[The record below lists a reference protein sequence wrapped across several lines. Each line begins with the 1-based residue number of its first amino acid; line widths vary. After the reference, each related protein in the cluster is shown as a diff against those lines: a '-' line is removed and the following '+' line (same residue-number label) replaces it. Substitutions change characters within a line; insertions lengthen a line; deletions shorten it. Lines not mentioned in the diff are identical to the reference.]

1 MVRAIGCD
9 REIEL
14 VVDLLIGRSIRPSRQ
29 AFFTRAVSERVIDF
43 HQIAL
48 RLTLYIGRHPGQP
61 ECHERAQCLRIV
73 AVA

>member
-1 MVRAIGCD
+1 VVRAIGCD

-43 HQIAL
+43 IRSRSGSRSISGGTQASLNAMNAL
-48 RLTLYIGRHPGQP
+48 NVCGLWP
-61 ECHERAQCLRIV
+61 
-73 AVA
+73 